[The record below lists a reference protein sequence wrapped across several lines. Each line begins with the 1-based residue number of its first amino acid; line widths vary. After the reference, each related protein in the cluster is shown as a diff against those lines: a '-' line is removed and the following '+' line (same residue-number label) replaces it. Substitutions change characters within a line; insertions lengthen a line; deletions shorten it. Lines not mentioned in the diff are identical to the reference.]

1 MNEIIQAQIEAAAT
15 YNHDDDDDASD
26 AGAGAAGGDEGLSNK
41 KVEISLKVAEKKR
54 KRSAFTSYDSDNDDE
69 KPLVSEVE
77 ADTHPLTQHTLH
89 SAASS
94 HSTTHVASTTTSTTT
109 KPTDD
114 AAADLLNSLPYSR
127 KDNWLREG
135 IIVKVLNK
143 TLAKGQI
150 YGKKGTVVRVYDDYV
165 GEVLLEGPIR
175 VKIDQEQLQTVLP
188 KVRVCVR
195 VYMSI
200 VYDVFSPTPLIMMY
214 SCCVHVYVYVCI

>member
-15 YNHDDDDDASD
+15 TYNHDDDDASD

-41 KVEISLKVAEKKR
+41 KVEISLKVTEKKR
-54 KRSAFTSYDSDNDDE
+54 KRSAFTSNDSDGEDE
-69 KPLVSEVE
+69 KPLASEVE
-77 ADTHPLTQHTLH
+77 ADTHPLIHHTSH
-89 SAASS
+89 STASS
-94 HSTTHVASTTTSTTT
+94 HSTTHTSTIT
-109 KPTDD
+109 KPTHD
-114 AAADLLNSLPYSR
+114 AATDLLNSLPYSR

-188 KVRVCVR
+188 KVYIYEYCLRYFVA
-195 VYMSI
+195 YTTM
-200 VYDVFSPTPLIMMY
+200 L
-214 SCCVHVYVYVCI
+214 